1 MRILETFLLILYIK
15 NMINILWWME
25 DILLTLIGL
34 LATAFSV
41 ASTFPQIIK
50 ALKTKDTEDVSIRF
64 LVVLIIGLF
73 LWAIYVVGR
82 ADFVIIIGNSIG
94 VSLNI
99 CMLGLKFKYSR
110 RPLEEG

>member
-1 MRILETFLLILYIK
+1 MV
-15 NMINILWWME
+15 
-25 DILLTLIGL
+25 DILLTFIGL

-41 ASTFPQIIK
+41 ASTLPQIKK

-73 LWAIYVVGR
+73 LWALYGVGR
-82 ADFVIIIGNSIG
+82 ADTVIIIGNSIA

-99 CMLGLKFKYSR
+99 WMLILKIKYSR
-110 RPLEEG
+110 KPLEEE